1 MIEWLNDTNVELVP
15 NDFKSFPIIIDNNK
29 AIIIDFYRKL
39 RLIEVT
45 TFFLYRFLSIDIRN
59 WYLSIVIDYQFID

>member
-29 AIIIDFYRKL
+29 AIIIDSMIPML
-39 RLIEVT
+39 N
-45 TFFLYRFLSIDIRN
+45 LYQMTLS
-59 WYLSIVIDYQFID
+59 LSR